1 MFKKL
6 YANDDDEAGIQK
18 KFDRLMN
25 EGGATEPTE
34 KLLEKQ
40 SELNNS

>member
-6 YANDDDEAGIQK
+6 FANDDDEAGIQK

-25 EGGATEPTE
+25 EGGATDPKE

-40 SELNNS
+40 SDLHSS